1 MKGEQHPVGTERY
14 DDAAGSGGTEGSAG
28 FDASDRPTSF
38 PGVPGGAGRV
48 AEIPLFPLDLVL
60 FPNMILPL
68 HIFEERYK
76 TMINQCVHESL
87 PFGIVLATGV
97 QPGTGQ
103 VETSPVGCT
112 ARIARVERLPDGCMN
127 IEVIGEERFRILDT
141 HEQQPYRTGLT
152 EPYEDIPADDEEVE
166 PLCREV
172 MDVLH
177 EFLTRSLAIMGKRIE
192 KFELPYHPEQISF
205 TAACVLP
212 LTNEEKQGILSDR
225 DVISRLESSR
235 EALQREVDRL
245 RRAAAAAWKKVELAS
260 FDAYRCDN

>member
-1 MKGEQHPVGTERY
+1 LGSEHFDEPNR
-14 DDAAGSGGTEGSAG
+14 ARSGGS
-28 FDASDRPTSF
+28 DASRES
-38 PGVPGGAGRV
+38 VSRRV

-76 TMINQCVHESL
+76 TMINQCVHDSE
-87 PFGIVLATGV
+87 PFGIVLATGINEV
-97 QPGTGQ
+97 TGN

-112 ARIARVERLPDGCMN
+112 ARISRVERLPDGCMN
-127 IEVIGEERFRILDT
+127 IEVVGEERFHILDA

-152 EPYEDIPADDEEVE
+152 EPYEDDPADEAIVE

-172 MDVLH
+172 MELLH
-177 EFLTRSLAIMGKRIE
+177 DFLVRSLAIMGKRVE

-212 LTNEEKQGILSDR
+212 LPNEEKQAILADR
-225 DVISRLESSR
+225 NLISRLENSR
-235 EALQREVDRL
+235 GALKAEVDKL
-245 RRAAAAAWKKVELAS
+245 RRAAEATWKKVELKA
-260 FDAYRCDN
+260 FDDYRCDN

>member
-1 MKGEQHPVGTERY
+1 ME
-14 DDAAGSGGTEGSAG
+14 DSAG
-28 FDASDRPTSF
+28 FGASERSSAFSDEQ
-38 PGVPGGAGRV
+38 GGAGRV

-76 TMINQCVHESL
+76 TMINRCVHESL
-87 PFGIVLATGV
+87 PFGIVLAKGLQT
-97 QPGTGQ
+97 GTGK

-127 IEVIGEERFRILDT
+127 IEVVGEERFHILDT

-152 EPYEDIPADDEEVE
+152 EPYEDIPAADARVE

-172 MDVLH
+172 MDILH
-177 EFLTRSLAIMGKRIE
+177 EFLTRSLAIMGKQVE
-192 KFELPYHPEQISF
+192 QFELPYHPEQISF

-212 LTNEEKQGILSDR
+212 LTNEEKQEILSDR
-225 DVISRLESSR
+225 DVISRLETSR
-235 EALQREVDRL
+235 EALGREVERL
-245 RRAAAAAWKKVELAS
+245 RQAAEAAWKKVELTS

>member
-1 MKGEQHPVGTERY
+1 VGTERY
-14 DDAAGSGGTEGSAG
+14 DDAGSGGAEDSANFG
-28 FDASDRPTSF
+28 ASDPLSAF
-38 PGVPGGAGRV
+38 SGGPGGAGRV

-76 TMINQCVHESL
+76 TMINRCVHESL
-87 PFGIVLATGV
+87 PFGIVLATGL
-97 QPGTGQ
+97 QTGTGK

-127 IEVIGEERFRILDT
+127 IEVVGEERFQILDT

-152 EPYEDIPADDEEVE
+152 EPYEDIPAAEEEVE

-177 EFLTRSLAIMGKRIE
+177 EFLTRSLAIMGKRVE

-212 LTNEEKQGILSDR
+212 LTNEEKQEILADQ
-225 DVISRLESSR
+225 DVISRLETSR
-235 EALQREVDRL
+235 AVLNREVERL
-245 RRAAAAAWKKVELAS
+245 RQAAEAAWKKVELTS
-260 FDAYRCDN
+260 FDSYRCDN